1 MTQHHIAVSLWA
13 PQTPSRLPT
22 CTFVLTQV
30 SHVFCLHHDRK
41 PICFHSESAL
51 SCIYMLRA
59 MIANSLTTSERI
71 SLQFVGVTIL
81 LRENCR
87 AAESIH
93 TNFGLDDTAPH
104 CSVFLVAN
112 HKFLADCQSALF
124 PFTEVLHVLCLYRD
138 QKQNVFTRNRI
149 CAAAGPGLCKCDWV

>member
-13 PQTPSRLPT
+13 PQTPSRLPI
-22 CTFVLTQV
+22 CTFFFKTRL

-41 PICFHSESAL
+41 PICLHSESGL

-59 MIANSLTTSERI
+59 MIANSLISSERI
-71 SLQFVGVTIL
+71 SLKFVGVAIL
-81 LRENCR
+81 LCENCR

-93 TNFGLDDTAPH
+93 THFGLDDTAPH
-104 CSVFLVAN
+104 CTLFLVAN

-124 PFTEVLHVLCLYRD
+124 PFTEVLHVLCLYRG
-138 QKQNVFTRNRI
+138 QTQYVFT
-149 CAAAGPGLCKCDWV
+149 